1 MVQSGETVQ
10 SPYPPH
16 SRSAAMAFVKEF
28 PSPEDRER
36 FGSQLRLHEGRIW
49 IADHERQIF
58 LSGGQDGNPYYD
70 DLIEA
75 IFRMLYKGQLFEI
88 CLHCHEWRLPREGG
102 VAVLNWDLLA
112 MLYPVPATVGLD
124 RDRVIDAL
132 KEGLS
137 VMGSDALSLGFS
149 EMMIVRFG
157 F

>member
-16 SRSAAMAFVKEF
+16 SRSAAMAFVKEL

-36 FGSQLRLHEGRIW
+36 YGTLLRLHEGRIW

-75 IFRMLYKGQLFEI
+75 IFRMLYKGQLFRF
-88 CLHCHEWRLPREGG
+88 CLYCRQWPLPVEGG
-102 VAVLNWDLLA
+102 RHVLSWDLLA
-112 MLYPVPATVGLD
+112 DLDPTPERVGFDSLD
-124 RDRVIDAL
+124 VLTDIKAALAVLGGDAL
-132 KEGLS
+132 FI
-137 VMGSDALSLGFS
+137 GFS
-149 EMMIVRFG
+149 NDLIVRIG